1 MLLFS
6 SLNNFIDPWP
16 SPSIRDAAFLSHSQ
30 KSSKVPSS
38 PWPRQ
43 EAGVEAVGLKD
54 TLDMELLDKSCDDAY
69 F

>member
-30 KSSKVPSS
+30 KIIQSS

-43 EAGVEAVGLKD
+43 EAGVEAVGFMD
-54 TLDMELLDKSCDDAY
+54 TLDTELLDKSYDDAY